1 MWIMSNVVKEVL
13 ELKEFIST
21 FILCLIVCWVA
32 TFFFVGLIIN
42 NIWAIVII
50 VAFLL
55 AVLITAFMN
64 QQSRIEELERKM
76 EKSLNNKQ
84 D

>member
-1 MWIMSNVVKEVL
+1 M
-13 ELKEFIST
+13 KEFIST
-21 FILCLIVCWVA
+21 FFICLVICGVA
-32 TFFFVGLIIN
+32 TFFFAGLILN

-64 QQSRIEELERKM
+64 QESRIEELEKKM
-76 EKSLNNKQ
+76 ENSLNNK
-84 D
+84 